1 MSYLRLKRFLALSW
15 YKAQVTAC
23 CLLVGLSA
31 PALAVAIEPDS
42 STVRVATWNLGALSS
57 ADQEKAQRALALF
70 ADTADVIALQECPD
84 PGQPLTTE
92 DGTKWQGVYEFSNAI
107 LSRWPIVQS
116 GLVAANP
123 AWARDLPWAD
133 IQPPAGPVFRI
144 YSIHLTFNR
153 GGNPFLGAARAVE
166 IRRILIHARGFA
178 GPVILAGD
186 FNTIGWILGGQAS
199 EPAIELLQASG
210 YVDALGAVGGRTQAV
225 LGRIDW
231 IYTRG
236 FVAVDQIL
244 GDYDGS
250 DHRWLKASISASD
263 AAASDAAPILDSSPV
278 ALLAVTALGLLG
290 VAAWRKQKRRVG
302 TGSP

>member
-1 MSYLRLKRFLALSW
+1 MKRLLA
-15 YKAQVTAC
+15 AAC
-23 CLLVGLSA
+23 CLLIALSTAARAEDAA
-31 PALAVAIEPDS
+31 P
-42 STVRVATWNLGALSS
+42 VRVATWNLGDLSIN
-57 ADQEKAQRALALF
+57 AEEKSQRALTLF

-84 PGQPLTTE
+84 PGRPLTTV
-92 DGTKWQGVYEFSNAI
+92 GGSQWHGVFEYSNAI

-133 IQPPAGPVFRI
+133 IQPPTGPAFRI
-144 YSIHLTFNR
+144 YSVHLTFR
-153 GGNPFLGAARAVE
+153 RAGNPFLRAARAVE

-199 EPAIELLQASG
+199 EPAIDLLRESG
-210 YVDALGAVGGRTQAV
+210 YADAFGAIGGRTQAL
-225 LGRIDW
+225 LGRLDW

-236 FVAVDQIL
+236 FAAADQVL

-250 DHRWLKASISASD
+250 DHRWLQASFFVSD
-263 AAASDAAPILDSSPV
+263 APVSQAAHIADRGPLL
-278 ALLAVTALGLLG
+278 LLALTIAALWG
-290 VAAWRKQKRRVG
+290 ATAWRRRKRR
-302 TGSP
+302 